1 MPLSMCG
8 NGSVCI
14 VKKVGGNSAVR
25 QHLNNLGFNVGT
37 PVTVVS
43 TLGGGLIVRVK
54 DARVAI
60 DRGMAN
66 RILV

>member
-8 NGSVCI
+8 NGAVCT

-43 TLGGGLIVRVK
+43 TLDGNLIVRVR

-60 DRGMAN
+60 DRMMAN